1 VVNADWPRH
10 SVKASGLAAGRH
22 QEQAEMAITPLNSFA
37 DVQQFLTQV
46 VADNNEVLQ
55 LQNAPHKAFWNTL
68 TFDQFVNGNIPHVRN
83 PDTGDPI
90 PILVK
95 GKSDQSNIIMA
106 LSGTGPIFGPDGP
119 VGQMPPRGTKF
130 TADQIAS
137 IANWIDAGC
146 PELNPTT

>member
-1 VVNADWPRH
+1 
-10 SVKASGLAAGRH
+10 
-22 QEQAEMAITPLNSFA
+22 MAITPLNSFA
-37 DVQQFLTQV
+37 DVQRFMTQV
-46 VADNNEVLQ
+46 ITDDNEGLM
-55 LQNAPHKAFWNTL
+55 LQNSPHKAFWNTL

-119 VGQMPPRGTKF
+119 VGRMPPAGTKF
-130 TADQIAS
+130 TADQITS

-146 PELNPTT
+146 PDVTS

>member
-1 VVNADWPRH
+1 VQICRVVKSIKENGSGAARH
-10 SVKASGLAAGRH
+10 HEDLR
-22 QEQAEMAITPLNSFA
+22 MAITPLNSFA

-46 VADNNEVLQ
+46 VSDNHEGLQ

-68 TFDQFVNGNIPHVRN
+68 TYDQFVNGNIPNVHN

-106 LSGTGPIFGPDGP
+106 LGGTGPIFGPDGP

-130 TADQIAS
+130 TADQVKS
-137 IANWIDAGC
+137 LANWINAGC
-146 PELNPTT
+146 PELSPK

>member
-1 VVNADWPRH
+1 MLICRVRKSIKGSGSAAVRH
-10 SVKASGLAAGRH
+10 HEDV
-22 QEQAEMAITPLNSFA
+22 EMAITSLNSFA
-37 DVQQFLTQV
+37 DVKQFLTQV
-46 VADNNEVLQ
+46 VADNHEVLL
-55 LQNAPHKAFWNTL
+55 LQNSPHKAFWNTL
-68 TFDQFVNGNIPHVRN
+68 TFDQFVNGNIPHVHN

-106 LSGTGPIFGPDGP
+106 LSGTGPIFGPDGL
-119 VGQMPPRGTKF
+119 VGQMPPGGTKF
-130 TADQIAS
+130 TADQITS

>member
-1 VVNADWPRH
+1 MPICRART
-10 SVKASGLAAGRH
+10 SIKGSGLLAARH
-22 QEQAEMAITPLNSFA
+22 NEDLAMAITPLNSFA
-37 DVQQFLTQV
+37 DVQQFLTKV
-46 VADNNEVLQ
+46 VTDNHEVLPV
-55 LQNAPHKAFWNTL
+55 QNSPHKAFWITL
-68 TFDQFVNGNIPHVRN
+68 TFDQFVNGNIPNVRN
-83 PDTGDPI
+83 PATGDPI

-119 VGQMPPRGTKF
+119 FRQMPPGGTKF
-130 TADQIAS
+130 TADQITC

>member
-1 VVNADWPRH
+1 
-10 SVKASGLAAGRH
+10 
-22 QEQAEMAITPLNSFA
+22 MAITPLNSFA

-46 VADNNEVLQ
+46 VADNHEVLL
-55 LQNAPHKAFWNTL
+55 LQNSPHKAFWNTL
-68 TFDQFVNGNIPHVRN
+68 TFDEFVNGNIPHVHN

-119 VGQMPPRGTKF
+119 VGQMPPGGTKF
-130 TADQIAS
+130 TADQITS